1 MNFAGF
7 VLTFSITASL
17 LLGAAVT
24 GWRSIDSPAVDLFA
38 VVSGTAGLG
47 GLCLAVGFATE
58 SFLLILGMTI
68 SIALLVPVP
77 WVLFVFDYIG
87 QESLVSTW
95 VSGLLSVP
103 VLAGLSA
110 TMVLYAGETVPEL
123 SLGAQAGLTGLIAVL
138 VTILQLTQWGALLY
152 AGGLVF
158 VGTGLILWTFQ
169 RYGHLDSTTGIA
181 LCTFGTIPW
190 LTILFGLQLEPIS
203 FFAFGTVVA
212 IGYVFQAFAAVA
224 LVGPPGLFGRVPA
237 AGNVGPATIIQELD
251 DPVVVTDRNG
261 QVVELNPAARQE
273 FGWSERAV
281 GSTFEQSLGATLTDL
296 RNRQIVEIESDAGRV
311 LFEPTVSDLTDQH
324 GHLLGYAIVFRDVT
338 ERRTRRQRLEVLN
351 RILRHNLRNDLTV
364 IIGYADVIRR
374 RSDDPTV
381 IDGANRITDTSGLL
395 VDISEKV
402 HKSTQLLETEASSDE
417 LTQLEPTVTALF
429 AELRSESDAE
439 FSYESDAAVGVPV
452 PPEQL
457 DLILRSLT
465 EHILD
470 NNDCEQPIFELRASY
485 DPDRRYPLDISFIDN
500 GAGVLE
506 AEREVIETGTETPL
520 EHTSGVDLWTAR
532 WLTTGFGGDISFPE
546 ETSETTIMLSLPT
559 ATVLA
564 EETR

>member
-1 MNFAGF
+1 MNFAAF

-47 GLCLAVGFATE
+47 GLCLAAGFATE
-58 SFLLILGMTI
+58 SFLLILGTTI
-68 SIALLVPVP
+68 VIALLVPVP
-77 WVLFVFDYIG
+77 WVLFVFDYVG
-87 QESLVSTW
+87 QESLVSAW
-95 VSGLLSVP
+95 VAALLSVP

-110 TMVLYAGETVPEL
+110 TMALYVGAVVPNFT
-123 SLGAQAGLTGLIAVL
+123 LGVQADLTGVLAVIATV
-138 VTILQLTQWGALLY
+138 LQLTQWGALLY

-158 VGTGLILWTFQ
+158 VGAGLILWTFQ

-181 LCTFGTIPW
+181 LCTFGAISW

-203 FFAFGTVVA
+203 FLAFGMMVA
-212 IGYVFQAFAAVA
+212 IGYVFQALAAVA

-251 DPVVVTDRNG
+251 DPVVVTDRDG
-261 QVVELNPAARQE
+261 QVVELNPAVRQE
-273 FGWSERAV
+273 LGWSERAV
-281 GSTFEQSLGATLTDL
+281 GSTLEQSLGTALADL
-296 RNRQIVEIESDAGRV
+296 RKRQIVEIESDAGRV

-324 GHLLGYAIVFRDVT
+324 GHLLGYAIVFRNVT

-364 IIGYADVIRR
+364 ILGYANVIR
-374 RSDDPTV
+374 SHVDDPTV
-381 IDGANRITDTSGLL
+381 VDGADRITDTSERL
-395 VDISEKV
+395 VNISEKA
-402 HKSTQLLETEASSDE
+402 HKSTKLLETDANPDE
-417 LTQLEPTVTALF
+417 LTQLEPAVTALF

-439 FSYESDAAVGVPV
+439 FTYESNAAVGVPV

-457 DLILRSLT
+457 NLILRSLT

-470 NNDCEQPIFELRASY
+470 NNDREQPVFELRASY

-506 AEREVIETGTETPL
+506 AERKVIETGTETPL
-520 EHTSGVDLWTAR
+520 EHTKGVDLWTAR
-532 WLTTGFGGDISFPE
+532 WLTTGFGGDISFHE
-546 ETSETTIMLSLPT
+546 GTSGVTVMLSFPT
-559 ATVLA
+559 ATILA
-564 EETR
+564 EETQ